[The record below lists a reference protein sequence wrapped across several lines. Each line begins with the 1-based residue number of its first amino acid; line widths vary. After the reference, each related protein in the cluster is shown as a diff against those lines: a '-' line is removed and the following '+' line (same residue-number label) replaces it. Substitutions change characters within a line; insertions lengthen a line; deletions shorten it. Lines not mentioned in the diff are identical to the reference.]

1 MKTQASILSLFFLL
15 LFGNIVAQNKKS
27 TESNSDS
34 TKLFFIRLSTGEQYI
49 GSLKEK
55 NDSFSVFKTSFANSL
70 EISNKKISKLVPVDS
85 SFMHEG
91 EYWFPNPER
100 TRYVFGTSAFN
111 LKKGEGYF
119 QNTILT
125 INSVN
130 YGITDNISIGGGI
143 ELISTFLSLSPKKS
157 VTPIFYITP
166 KIGFELKKKIHVA
179 AGFLIANVPESGGVG
194 LSYVMSTFGTPD
206 QQISIS
212 TGLGFQ
218 KGVWSNSPF
227 ICVAGLTRVSKKIAL
242 ITENWFLPSNREY
255 NGVLS
260 YGVRF
265 LNEKSAFDFAF
276 INSKEIAENLVI
288 GIPTVSVSIKF

>member
-1 MKTQASILSLFFLL
+1 MKTHTFILVLLFLMV
-15 LFGNIVAQNKKS
+15 FGNILAQNKKN
-27 TESNSDS
+27 TQSNSDS
-34 TKLFFIRLSTGEQYI
+34 TNLFFIRLSTGEQYI

-70 EISNKKISKLVPVDS
+70 EISNKKISKLIPIDS
-85 SFMHEG
+85 SFIHNG
-91 EYWFPNPER
+91 EYWLPNSDR

-119 QNTILT
+119 QNTMLT
-125 INSVN
+125 INSVH

-143 ELISTFLSLSPKKS
+143 ELLSTFASLSSNNS

-166 KIGFELKKKIHVA
+166 KIGFELKKQIHVA
-179 AGFLIANVPESGGVG
+179 AGIMIANVPETGGVG
-194 LSYVMSTFGTPD
+194 FSYVMSTFGTPD
-206 QQISIS
+206 HQLSIS

-218 KGVWSNSPF
+218 NGVWNNSPF
-227 ICVAGLTRVSKKIAL
+227 ISLAGLTRVSKKIAL
-242 ITENWFLPSNREY
+242 ITENWFLTSNGEY
-255 NGVLS
+255 AGYFS
-260 YGVRF
+260 YGIRF

-276 INSKEIAENLVI
+276 INSKEIAKTFVI